1 MTGIHLPIPVTYIW
15 GISRVTFTSFW
26 CWLLSVDYS
35 ICLVL
40 YVWNLFLCLSL
51 SLRSHHH
58 GMYPDFMTLKIILL
72 LMVCRKPR
80 MSQLCYGWMKF
91 RVESGSPTKTP
102 KKHKGVCISLFLLW
116 WKVGGGKVFRSSVL
130 SLTKI
135 EGWGFSDCLV
145 AAIWHFDCRGPG
157 SIPERGTMPPARWCG
172 QN

>member
-1 MTGIHLPIPVTYIW
+1 MLA
-15 GISRVTFTSFW
+15 SFS
-26 CWLLSVDYS
+26 WLFHMS
-35 ICLVL
+35 CLVCL
-40 YVWNLFLCLSL
+40 KPLPLSL
-51 SLRSHHH
+51 IESQKLPSGHVPWFH
-58 GMYPDFMTLKIILL
+58 DSKIILL

-91 RVESGSPTKTP
+91 KVESGSPTKTP
-102 KKHKGVCISLFLLW
+102 KKHKSVCISLFLLW

-145 AAIWHFDCRGPG
+145 VTIWHFHCRGPG
-157 SIPERGTMPPARWCG
+157 SVPERGTMAPARWCG